1 MRNYMRVFEDKKA
14 KKDQSCQK
22 KDQSCQTVPLPGH
35 RGRGDIACEAGAEP
49 AKKKKKKKKK
59 KVCESLLLFSELS

>member
-35 RGRGDIACEAGAEP
+35 RGKGDIACEAGAEP

-59 KVCESLLLFSELS
+59 KVLK